1 MRFMTIS
8 DRFMVSCLPL
18 QSLYLLFHTG
28 ITTLSMY
35 LKKILK
41 TILIASVLI
50 LLRLGIWLR
59 DRVYTM

>member
-8 DRFMVSCLPL
+8 DRVMVSCLPL